1 MGKCSLFP
9 TALVCS
15 IFHKKIP
22 FHIHVDEGFFGRS
35 ITTFQMLFCLAYGE

>member
-15 IFHKKIP
+15 IFHEKIP
-22 FHIHVDEGFFGRS
+22 FHIHVEEGFFGRS
-35 ITTFQMLFCLAYGE
+35 ITAFQTLFFLAYDE